1 LEIQRDIFVFQCLIG
16 CRIEDLYRMAKSNV
30 VSGAIEYIPKEGS
43 KAFNRYREIDED
55 MKKELVSMLD

>member
-1 LEIQRDIFVFQCLIG
+1 MLFHGDFSGGSAGRDTWQSFPPQ
-16 CRIEDLYRMAKSNV
+16 
-30 VSGAIEYIPKEGS
+30 KEKVNICS